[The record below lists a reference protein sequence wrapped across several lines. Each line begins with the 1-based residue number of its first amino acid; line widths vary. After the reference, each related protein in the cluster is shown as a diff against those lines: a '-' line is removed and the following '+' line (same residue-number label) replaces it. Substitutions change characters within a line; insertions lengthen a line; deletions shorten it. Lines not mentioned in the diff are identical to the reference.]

1 MITRRPTAKYKK
13 KENKKYPYKKGRELI
28 IGTRIEMEH
37 ARLFPKAVQRKMARK
52 IAQDHIK
59 EFPQYYS
66 KGLIPMEKKLKKN
79 QKGGN
84 K

>member
-13 KENKKYPYKKGRELI
+13 KENKKYPYKKRRELT
-28 IGTRIEMEH
+28 IGT
-37 ARLFPKAVQRKMARK
+37 
-52 IAQDHIK
+52 
-59 EFPQYYS
+59 
-66 KGLIPMEKKLKKN
+66 PMEKKLKKN